1 MVSAIIL
8 LKVEPSH
15 IKPLAERLAEFREIS
30 EVFSVA
36 GTYDV
41 VAVARVAR
49 NEDLADLVTE
59 RLVKLHGIEASETLI
74 AFRSYGRKEVEAGF
88 SLGAT

>member
-59 RLVKLHGIEASETLI
+59 RLVKLHGIQASETLI

>member
-1 MVSAIIL
+1 MVSAVIL
-8 LKVEPSH
+8 LKVERSH
-15 IKPLAERLAEFREIS
+15 IKPLAERLAEFREVS

-41 VAVARVAR
+41 IAVVRVAK
-49 NEDLADLVTE
+49 NEDLAELVTE

-74 AFRSYGRKEVEAGF
+74 AFRSYGRKDVEAGF
-88 SLGAT
+88 SLGAG

>member
-1 MVSAIIL
+1 VVSAIIL
-8 LKVEPSH
+8 LKVDPSH

-41 VAVARVAR
+41 VAVARVAK

-59 RLVKLHGIEASETLI
+59 RLVKLHGIQASETLI

-88 SLGAT
+88 SLGAS

>member
-1 MVSAIIL
+1 MVSAVIL
-8 LKVEPSH
+8 LKVERSH
-15 IKPLAERLAEFREIS
+15 IKPLAERLAEFREVS

-36 GTYDV
+36 GSYDV
-41 VAVARVAR
+41 VAVVRVAK

-74 AFRSYGRKEVEAGF
+74 AFRSYGRKDVEAGF
-88 SLGAT
+88 SLGTG

>member
-59 RLVKLHGIEASETLI
+59 RLVKLHGIQASETLI
-74 AFRSYGRKEVEAGF
+74 AFRSYGRKDVEAGF

>member
-8 LKVEPSH
+8 LKVDPSH

-41 VAVARVAR
+41 VAVARVAK

-59 RLVKLHGIEASETLI
+59 RLVKLHGIQASETLI

-88 SLGAT
+88 SLGAS

>member
-1 MVSAIIL
+1 VVSAIIL

-41 VAVARVAR
+41 VAVARVAK
-49 NEDLADLVTE
+49 NEDLAELVTE
-59 RLVKLHGIEASETLI
+59 RLVKLHGIQASETLI

>member
-41 VAVARVAR
+41 VAVARVAK

-59 RLVKLHGIEASETLI
+59 RLVKLHGITASETLI
-74 AFRSYGRKEVEAGF
+74 AFRSYGRKDVEAGF
-88 SLGAT
+88 SLGAS

>member
-1 MVSAIIL
+1 MVSAVIL
-8 LKVEPSH
+8 LKVERSH
-15 IKPLAERLAEFREIS
+15 IKPLAERLAEFREVS

-41 VAVARVAR
+41 IAVVRVVK
-49 NEDLADLVTE
+49 NEDLAELVTE

-74 AFRSYGRKEVEAGF
+74 AFRSYGRKDVEAGF
-88 SLGAT
+88 SLGAG

>member
-49 NEDLADLVTE
+49 TEDLADLVTE
-59 RLVKLHGIEASETLI
+59 RLVKLHGIQASETLI
-74 AFRSYGRKEVEAGF
+74 AFRSYGRKDVEAGF